1 MNPLSFVIVLGMLA
15 TAAAL
20 IAGVISMMHG
30 GKFDREHS
38 GQLMMT
44 RVGAQGVTLAMLI
57 VALVL
62 ANL

>member
-1 MNPLSFVIVLGMLA
+1 MNPLTLVILVGMLA
-15 TAAAL
+15 TIIAL
-20 IAGVISMMHG
+20 AAGVVSMMHG

-44 RVGAQGVTLAMLI
+44 RVGAQGLTLALLI
-57 VALVL
+57 VALLL

>member
-1 MNPLSFVIVLGMLA
+1 MNPLTLVIIVGMLA
-15 TAAAL
+15 TVFAL
-20 IAGVISMMHG
+20 IAGVVSMMHG

-44 RVGAQGVTLAMLI
+44 RVGAQGLTLAMLI

>member
-1 MNPLSFVIVLGMLA
+1 MNPLTLVILVGMLA
-15 TAAAL
+15 TVVALAAG
-20 IAGVISMMHG
+20 IVSMMHG

-44 RVGAQGVTLAMLI
+44 RVGAQGLTLALLI
-57 VALVL
+57 VALLL

>member
-1 MNPLSFVIVLGMLA
+1 MLA
-15 TAAAL
+15 TVVALAAG
-20 IAGVISMMHG
+20 IVSMMHG

-44 RVGAQGVTLAMLI
+44 RVGAQGLTLALLI
-57 VALVL
+57 VALLL

>member
-1 MNPLSFVIVLGMLA
+1 MNPLTLVILAGMLA
-15 TAAAL
+15 TVIAL
-20 IAGVISMMHG
+20 AAGVVSMMRG

-44 RVGAQGVTLAMLI
+44 RVGAQGLTLALLI
-57 VALVL
+57 LALIL

>member
-1 MNPLSFVIVLGMLA
+1 MNPLTLVILAGMLA
-15 TAAAL
+15 TIIALAAG
-20 IAGVISMMHG
+20 IVSMMRG

-44 RVGAQGVTLAMLI
+44 RVGAQGLTLALLI
-57 VALVL
+57 LALLL

>member
-1 MNPLSFVIVLGMLA
+1 MNPLTLVIVAGMLA
-15 TAAAL
+15 TIIALAAG
-20 IAGVISMMHG
+20 IVSMMRG

-44 RVGAQGVTLAMLI
+44 RVGAQGLTLALLI
-57 VALVL
+57 LALLL

>member
-1 MNPLSFVIVLGMLA
+1 MNPLTLVILIGMLA
-15 TAAAL
+15 TIIAL
-20 IAGVISMMHG
+20 AAGVVSMMHG

-44 RVGAQGVTLAMLI
+44 RVGAQGLTLALLI
-57 VALVL
+57 VALLL

>member
-1 MNPLSFVIVLGMLA
+1 MNPLTLVILVGLLA
-15 TAAAL
+15 TIIAL
-20 IAGVISMMHG
+20 AAGVVSMMHG

-44 RVGAQGVTLAMLI
+44 RVGAQGLTLALLI
-57 VALVL
+57 VALIL